1 MGDTN
6 IFEIAQAAYKDSLN
20 DIKNMSQLVEKV
32 LKNAG
37 QKYDYKIT
45 LKQFDILLQYSLL
58 QIAVAD
64 NDIDENEIAFIRDIT
79 QCGDLCDYL
88 RIGTGKK
95 IEWDDILNAGAP
107 IIKSLLDTIRDAI
120 IKLAHEFVAMFV
132 SVDKTI
138 EYDFLGDLKRNV
150 TAMILATCRADGQ
163 ERAEELTNGCLI
175 ISVIKTM
182 EQLINK

>member
-58 QIAVAD
+58 QIAAAD

-88 RIGTGKK
+88 RIG
-95 IEWDDILNAGAP
+95 
-107 IIKSLLDTIRDAI
+107 KSLLDTIRDAI
-120 IKLAHEFVAMFV
+120 IELAHEFVAMFV

-150 TAMILATCRADGQ
+150 TAVILATCRADGQ